1 MNDTAKSFET
11 RYADDPIF
19 GPLAHRFHE
28 ALAIYPDLRWE
39 ASGTHEKDHKVFAIY
54 GKRTRAIGFAHELA
68 TLSTEQFQSLLALY
82 FPAQLDA
89 LALLTT
95 VVDRAQVIRLLQ
107 MQALAFAPFTPS
119 AGEKGDV
126 AWNELCEAKNKLWD
140 LLQEREP

>member
-1 MNDTAKSFET
+1 MNDTAKPFET

-19 GPLAHRFHE
+19 GPLAQRFHE

-39 ASGTHEKDHKVFAIY
+39 ASGTQEKDHKVFAIH
-54 GKRTRAIGFAHELA
+54 GKRARAIGFAHELA

-82 FPAQLDA
+82 FPAQPDS

-107 MQALAFAPFTPS
+107 TQALTFAPFPPFV
-119 AGEKGDV
+119 GEQGDT
-126 AWNELCEAKNKLWD
+126 AWKELCEAKDKLWE
-140 LLQEREP
+140 LLQGSTP